1 MIIDRSVEENS
12 SIANKYNL
20 FKVSK
25 NNPSERFLE
34 FISDYWFTIRHMPRY
49 MNNVLRKIA
58 EKSIMCS
65 SSCEMLLNYLGHL
78 SLRLYYLGHLSL
90 RLSPNEL
97 VSEFGS
103 EEIFYYRCIKLVSH
117 GYICR
122 ALTLVDSAID
132 NNNAELQLPFS
143 KDQYRQYFMECK
155 RQVDNVQRK
164 HC

>member
-1 MIIDRSVEENS
+1 VMIIDRSVEENS

-78 SLRLYYLGHLSL
+78 SLRL
-90 RLSPNEL
+90 SPNEL

-103 EEIFYYRCIKLVSH
+103 EEICYYRCIKLVSH